1 MSNEQR
7 LSDVLS
13 QFARTMVTDF
23 PIQSILDRLVESIVE
38 VLPITS
44 AGVTLISP
52 GTMPRYVAASDDSAL
67 CFEELQTEL
76 GEGPCLSAYHTG
88 EAVTV
93 PDLRGE
99 IRFPNFA
106 PRALVAGLAAV
117 FTFPL
122 RHSAGQLGAL
132 DLYRGTPGT
141 LSHKAMTDAQT
152 LADVVAAYLLN
163 AQGRADLLDVSERA
177 RAVSLHDALTGLPNR
192 TLILERLEHAVVRH
206 QRSNKTAA
214 VLFIDLDRFKAVND
228 TYGHRVGDELLIAVA
243 ERLVELIRPCDTA
256 ARLYGDEFVILLE
269 DLEAASQA
277 TPIVARVKAALARPF
292 VVSGLETQMTASVGI
307 AVGDDFGLA
316 GKQLLDHAD
325 VAMYK
330 AKRGSGHGVGFLD
343 LHQQHLTEHHVGL
356 ECDLHW
362 ALGRGELHTEYQPIV
377 AAASRRITGVEA
389 LLRWVH
395 PTQGLV
401 SPTVLIPLAE
411 QSGLIV
417 EIGQWALE
425 QAWADRY
432 RSQGQI
438 GTGDLAMSVNVSTQ
452 QLMSAGFAASVA
464 AVLATGQTD
473 PGLLT
478 LEMTE
483 SVFLRDNERA
493 TVVLNDL
500 KDIGVRLAID
510 DFGTGYSSLSYL
522 GQFPI
527 DVVKLDRSF
536 VAGFER
542 IVASHTIVGAVIQ
555 LAHDLGMTVVAEG
568 VETAEQHLEVTRLGC
583 DSCQGFYF
591 AKPMRASSLET
602 LMQYRVDGGDPR
614 LPVAIG
620 SSFASHSSELGRV
633 FHTCSPHSVFPVP
646 AQRPSRG

>member
-1 MSNEQR
+1 MSNEQK

-23 PIQSILDRLVESIVE
+23 PIQSILDRLVESIVD

-52 GTMPRYVAASDDSAL
+52 GTMPRYVAASSDDAL

-76 GEGPCLSAYHTG
+76 GEGPCLAAYHTG
-88 EAVTV
+88 EAVAV

-99 IRFPNFA
+99 IRFPSFT

-122 RHSAGQLGAL
+122 RHSEGQLGAL
-132 DLYRGTPGT
+132 DLYRDTPGT

-152 LADVVAAYLLN
+152 LADVAASYLLN

-177 RAVSLHDALTGLPNR
+177 RSASLHDALTGLPNR
-192 TLILERLEHAVVRH
+192 TLILERLEHAALRH
-206 QRSNKTAA
+206 QRSGKTATL
-214 VLFIDLDRFKAVND
+214 LFIDLDLFKAVND
-228 TYGHRVGDELLIAVA
+228 TYGHRVGDEVLIAVA
-243 ERLVELIRPCDTA
+243 GRLVELIRPCDTA

-277 TPIVARVKAALARPF
+277 SPIVARVKAALARPF
-292 VVSGLETQMTASVGI
+292 VVSGLEIHMTASVGI
-307 AVGDDFGLA
+307 ATSDDIGLT
-316 GKQLLDHAD
+316 GERLLHEAD
-325 VAMYK
+325 AAMYK
-330 AKRGSGHGVGFLD
+330 AKRGTDHGSLN
-343 LHQQHLTEHHVGL
+343 LQQQHLTEHHVGL

-362 ALGRGELHTEYQPIV
+362 ALGRGELHTVYQPIV

-401 SPTVLIPLAE
+401 SPTILIPLAE
-411 QSGLIV
+411 QSGLIA
-417 EIGQWALE
+417 EIGQWVLE

-452 QLMSAGFAASVA
+452 QLMLAGFAASVA
-464 AVLATGQTD
+464 AVLATGPTD

-483 SVFLRDNERA
+483 SVFLRDDERA

-500 KDIGVRLAID
+500 KDIGVMLAID

-536 VAGFER
+536 VADFER
-542 IVASHTIVGAVIQ
+542 VVASHTIVSAVIQ

-568 VETAEQHLEVTRLGC
+568 VETAEQHREVTRLGC

-591 AKPMRASSLET
+591 AQPMRAPSLET
-602 LMQYRVDGGDPR
+602 LMQYRLDGNDPR
-614 LPVAIG
+614 LPVAAG
-620 SSFASHSSELGRV
+620 ASFA
-633 FHTCSPHSVFPVP
+633 
-646 AQRPSRG
+646 

>member
-1 MSNEQR
+1 
-7 LSDVLS
+7 
-13 QFARTMVTDF
+13 
-23 PIQSILDRLVESIVE
+23 
-38 VLPITS
+38 
-44 AGVTLISP
+44 
-52 GTMPRYVAASDDSAL
+52 
-67 CFEELQTEL
+67 
-76 GEGPCLSAYHTG
+76 
-88 EAVTV
+88 
-93 PDLRGE
+93 
-99 IRFPNFA
+99 
-106 PRALVAGLAAV
+106 
-117 FTFPL
+117 
-122 RHSAGQLGAL
+122 
-132 DLYRGTPGT
+132 
-141 LSHKAMTDAQT
+141 
-152 LADVVAAYLLN
+152 
-163 AQGRADLLDVSERA
+163 
-177 RAVSLHDALTGLPNR
+177 
-192 TLILERLEHAVVRH
+192 
-206 QRSNKTAA
+206 
-214 VLFIDLDRFKAVND
+214 
-228 TYGHRVGDELLIAVA
+228 
-243 ERLVELIRPCDTA
+243 
-256 ARLYGDEFVILLE
+256 
-269 DLEAASQA
+269 
-277 TPIVARVKAALARPF
+277 VKAALARPF
-292 VVSGLETQMTASVGI
+292 VVSGLEIQMTASVGI

-316 GKQLLDHAD
+316 GKQLLDDAD

-362 ALGRGELHTEYQPIV
+362 ALGRGELHTVYQPIV

-417 EIGQWALE
+417 EIGQWVLE

-438 GTGDLAMSVNVSTQ
+438 GSGELAMSVNVSTQ
-452 QLMSAGFAASVA
+452 QLMLAGFAASVA

-483 SVFLRDNERA
+483 SAFLRDNERA

-536 VAGFER
+536 VADFER

-591 AKPMRASSLET
+591 AKPMRAPSLKT
-602 LMQYRVDGGDPR
+602 LMQDRVDGADPR
-614 LPVAIG
+614 LPVAVG
-620 SSFASHSSELGRV
+620 GSFA
-633 FHTCSPHSVFPVP
+633 
-646 AQRPSRG
+646 

>member
-1 MSNEQR
+1 
-7 LSDVLS
+7 
-13 QFARTMVTDF
+13 MVTDF
-23 PIQSILDRLVESIVE
+23 PIQSILDRLVESIVD

-67 CFEELQTEL
+67 SFEKLQTEL
-76 GEGPCLSAYHTG
+76 GEGPCLAAYHTG
-88 EAVTV
+88 EAVAV

-99 IRFPNFA
+99 IRFPSFA

-122 RHSAGQLGAL
+122 RHSSGQLGAL
-132 DLYRGTPGT
+132 DLYRDTPGT

-152 LADVVAAYLLN
+152 LADVAASYLLN

-177 RAVSLHDALTGLPNR
+177 RAASLHDALTGLPNR
-192 TLILERLEHAVVRH
+192 TLILERLEHAALRH
-206 QRSNKTAA
+206 QRSGKTATL
-214 VLFIDLDRFKAVND
+214 LFIDLDLFKAVND
-228 TYGHRVGDELLIAVA
+228 TYGHSVGDQLLIAVA

-269 DLEAASQA
+269 DLEAPSQA
-277 TPIVARVKAALARPF
+277 SPIVARVKAAFAQPF
-292 VVSGLETQMTASVGI
+292 VLSGLEIKMTASVGI
-307 AVGDDFGLA
+307 AASDDVGLA
-316 GKQLLDHAD
+316 GEQLLHEAD

-330 AKRGSGHGVGFLD
+330 AKRGNNTGFLN
-343 LHQQHLTEHHVGL
+343 LQQQHLTEHHVGL

-362 ALGRGELHTEYQPIV
+362 ALGRGELHTVYQPIV
-377 AAASRRITGVEA
+377 AASSRRITGVEA

-411 QSGLIV
+411 QSGLIA
-417 EIGQWALE
+417 EIGQWVLE
-425 QAWADRY
+425 QAWADRH
-432 RSQGQI
+432 RSQGQT

-452 QLMSAGFAASVA
+452 QLMLAGFAASVA
-464 AVLATGQTD
+464 AVLATGETD

-536 VAGFER
+536 VADFER
-542 IVASHTIVGAVIQ
+542 VVASHTIVSAVIQ

-568 VETAEQHLEVTRLGC
+568 VETAEQHREVTRLGC

-591 AKPMRASSLET
+591 AQPMRAPSLET
-602 LMQYRVDGGDPR
+602 LMQHRVDGGDPR
-614 LPVAIG
+614 LPVLVG
-620 SSFASHSSELGRV
+620 TSF
-633 FHTCSPHSVFPVP
+633 T
-646 AQRPSRG
+646 